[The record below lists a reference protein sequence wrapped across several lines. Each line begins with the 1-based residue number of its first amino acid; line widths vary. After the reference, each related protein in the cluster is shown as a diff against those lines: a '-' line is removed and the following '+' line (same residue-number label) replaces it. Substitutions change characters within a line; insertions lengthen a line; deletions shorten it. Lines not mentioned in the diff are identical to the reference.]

1 MLNNNMADVVILAN
15 YALNIWNGIY
25 MVYMEYCCPSC
36 GKHFGISHHSPCF
49 VEKERYLLSFNIPG
63 LGSKR
68 EVSRNLRKG
77 KNFREINSLKST
89 REQEAKIIIS
99 TDIPKRN
106 QL

>member
-1 MLNNNMADVVILAN
+1 ME
-15 YALNIWNGIY
+15 
-25 MVYMEYCCPSC
+25 YMEYCRPSC
-36 GKHFGISHHSPCF
+36 GKHSAIASLVLSQ
-49 VEKERYLLSFNIPG
+49 KKKDLLSFNIPG

-89 REQEAKIIIS
+89 REQEAKIIMYK
-99 TDIPKRN
+99 DIQKRN